1 MALISR
7 GLIAATPFGSSD
19 SQVYSMI
26 TSTEVEHGDR
36 LSRYR
41 EFMRFY
47 RGKHW
52 NHTRDI
58 NEPLVTMNYCRRFV
72 DAQVNFL
79 MKGGFSVVIPDDPAT
94 SAKEDE
100 DREFVRLMLERTWER
115 NRKELVA
122 FEMAQMGAVTG
133 DVFLRVSWEDTDPIE
148 PPYARVD
155 VLPSQ
160 FVFPSFGGPHGVD
173 RKKVNSVLVIFPRFK
188 NGEVLSSNRFGD
200 MPTHSVEWYAER
212 WFKNEVIIYEPDG
225 TETRRSN
232 PLNEIPI
239 VHIPNYAVA
248 GEFYG
253 RSDLADVI
261 DLQKEFN
268 EKSTDISDVIN
279 YHGSPV
285 TIVKG
290 AKITQLE
297 RGPNRMW
304 GLPENAEVSN
314 LALNGELSASL
325 EYLDRIK
332 KAMHEISGVPEIALS
347 SDLNTRETGASV
359 AMRYMPMLETRQV
372 KIQTYGAGL
381 RLVNRLIMKMAAIA
395 DQQFATLFNK
405 LDISNRYR
413 NEIIFPSPL
422 PRDESIELDRARV
435 RLELGLTSK
444 RYEMQQMGFS
454 QREIEKIQ
462 EDIEEEKMEAAEL
475 EFEVGR
481 TLVQGEEEDSAQM
494 SAPPSEMEPEADDS
508 EDMSEGED
516 MGEPDDMT
524 EEIMGGAPK
533 QNRGN
538 PSPKR
543 PNPDIQSDKVSR
555 RAQMKGM

>member
-1 MALISR
+1 
-7 GLIAATPFGSSD
+7 
-19 SQVYSMI
+19 MI

-79 MKGGFSVVIPDDPAT
+79 MKGGFSIVIPDDPAT
-94 SAKEDE
+94 AAKEDE
-100 DREFVRLMLERTWER
+100 DREFVRLMLEKTWER
-115 NRKELVA
+115 NRKELIA
-122 FEMAQMGAVTG
+122 FEMAQMGAITG

-173 RKKVNSVLVIFPRFK
+173 RKKVNSVLIIFPRFK

-212 WFKNEVIIYEPDG
+212 WFKDSVIIYEPDG
-225 TETRRSN
+225 TETRRPN

-239 VHIPNYAVA
+239 VHIPNYTVA

-253 RSDLADVI
+253 RSDLADVV

-304 GLPENAEVSN
+304 GLPENAEVEN
-314 LALNGELSASL
+314 LSLNGELSASL

-332 KAMHEISGVPEIALS
+332 KAMHEVSGVPEIALS

-372 KIQTYGAGL
+372 KIQTYGAGI
-381 RLVNRLIMKMAAIA
+381 RLINRLIMKMAAIA
-395 DQQFATLFNK
+395 DPEFAALFNK
-405 LDISNRYR
+405 LDKTNLYR
-413 NEIIFPSPL
+413 NEIVFPSPL
-422 PRDESIELDRARV
+422 PRDESIELERARL

-444 RYEMQQMGFS
+444 RYELQQMGFS

-481 TLVQGEEEDSAQM
+481 TLVAGEEDSDETD
-494 SAPPSEMEPEADDS
+494 SANSEQEIEDD
-508 EDMSEGED
+508 SEGED
-516 MGEPDDMT
+516 TMQASEDDV
-524 EEIMGGAPK
+524 EEIMSPSTGR
-533 QNRGN
+533 QGN
-538 PSPKR
+538 PNPRR
-543 PNPDIQSDKVSR
+543 PNPDVQSEKVSIT
-555 RAQMKGM
+555 AQKKGM